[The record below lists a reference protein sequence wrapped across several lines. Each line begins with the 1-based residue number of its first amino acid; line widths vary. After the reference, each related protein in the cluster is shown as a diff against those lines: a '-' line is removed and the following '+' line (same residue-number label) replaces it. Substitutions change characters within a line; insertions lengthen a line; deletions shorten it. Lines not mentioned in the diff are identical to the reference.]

1 MDLGTRLTVLGSL
14 NMDISVTVPALP
26 GPGATVLG
34 GAAAF
39 APGGKGAN
47 QAVAAARLGA
57 PSGIGV
63 RMVGC
68 VGDDDFGRALRA
80 ALVAEG
86 VDDTS
91 LRTVPGVPSGI
102 AMITVDQTGEN
113 MITVAPGANRE
124 VGADEVAAAGKPASS
139 AGSGAGTAREGTG
152 TARERAGAAREGAG
166 AAREGT
172 GAARERAG
180 AAREGTGAA
189 REGTGAARERAGA
202 GGGSSAVT
210 GEGLAAAGAAHV
222 LVISAEV
229 PAPAIAAALDAC
241 AERSPRPLTVLNL
254 APAPPEAAGLVAKRP
269 DWLVVNE
276 SEAAAVLGRPVSGL
290 PGAASAAADLVA
302 AGAANAVVTAGAAGA
317 AYHSENEG
325 QERTVAAFPV
335 KTVDTVGAGDTFVG
349 ALAVALVAGIA
360 PGVAVTAAAAAAAAA
375 ATRPGTQAGMP
386 RPADVQAATGYEWP
400 LFAAGKTH

>member
-1 MDLGTRLTVLGSL
+1 VDLGARLTVLGSL

-57 PSGIGV
+57 PSGLGV

-86 VDDTS
+86 VDDTA
-91 LRTVPGVPSGI
+91 LRTVPGAPTGI
-102 AMITVDQTGEN
+102 AMITVDQHGEN

-124 VGADEVAAAGKPASS
+124 VGAAEVAAAG
-139 AGSGAGTAREGTG
+139 
-152 TARERAGAAREGAG
+152 EGAG
-166 AAREGT
+166 AAPT
-172 GAARERAG
+172 
-180 AAREGTGAA
+180 
-189 REGTGAARERAGA
+189 
-202 GGGSSAVT
+202 
-210 GEGLAAAGAAHV
+210 GAAHV

-229 PAPAIAAALDAC
+229 PVPAIAAALDAS
-241 AERSPRPLTVLNL
+241 AGRQPRPLTVLNL
-254 APAPPEAAGLVAKRP
+254 APAPLEAADLVAKRP

-290 PGAASAAADLVA
+290 PAAAGAAADLVA

-335 KTVDTVGAGDTFVG
+335 QAVDTVGAGDTFVG
-349 ALAVALVAGIA
+349 ALAVALAAGVA
-360 PGVAVTAAAAAAAAA
+360 PGEAVTAAAAAAATA
-375 ATRPGTQAGMP
+375 ATRPGTQAGLP
-386 RPADVQAATGYEWP
+386 RPVDVHTATGYEWP
-400 LFAAGKTH
+400 LFTAGKTN